1 MEDIQNPSTATVE
14 EIYQF
19 ATSRFAAGKYPY
31 EVKTALIQ
39 RGLTEDD
46 ATVVVDTLVE
56 QLTKAAKKKKAQ
68 KDMLYGALWCIG
80 GTGLTMANIGF
91 IFWGAIVFG
100 GIQFIRGVI
109 NSF

>member
-1 MEDIQNPSTATVE
+1 MEDLQNPTAATVDE
-14 EIYQF
+14 TYQF
-19 ATSRFAAGKYPY
+19 ATNLFASGKYPY
-31 EVKTALIQ
+31 EVKDALIQ

-68 KDMLYGALWCIG
+68 KDILYGALWCIG
-80 GTGLTMANIGF
+80 GTVLTMADIGF
-91 IFWGAIVFG
+91 IFWGAILFG
-100 GIQFIRGVI
+100 GIQFIRGVV